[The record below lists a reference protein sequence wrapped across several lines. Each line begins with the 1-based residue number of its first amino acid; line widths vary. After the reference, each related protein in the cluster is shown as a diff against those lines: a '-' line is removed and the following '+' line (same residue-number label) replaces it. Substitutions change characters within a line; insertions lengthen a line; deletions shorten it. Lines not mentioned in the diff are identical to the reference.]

1 MEISSLNQ
9 SKSSFS
15 HTQFILLAFPGVSSH
30 RHLLFIPFF
39 STYVVILT
47 CNSLVIYKIWM
58 EKILHTP
65 MYSLIALLLWVNII
79 CTTTVLP
86 KMVLVLLGLNQISL
100 VECLVQMFSLY
111 STVMLKSVMLL
122 LMALDRY
129 VAICKPLRYHNIITK
144 RFLAQLLAL
153 GLTRNCIFVLPIVI
167 LSSKVQFCK
176 SNVIWHYSCGDFML
190 LSLGT
195 IITVGDI
202 NIFIVSYIKVLHT
215 AMQLAVGQARRT
227 ALHTCTTH
235 LLVAIPI
242 YSFGL
247 VSSIVNKI
255 EASISYDIR
264 NLFSALYI
272 LLPAFVNPI
281 IYGFRVKEIKGSLMK
296 PWNKTMGPKVSEG
309 VIMATGSTG

>member
-1 MEISSLNQ
+1 METSSLNQ

-15 HTQFILLAFPGVSSH
+15 HTQFILLTFPGVSSH
-30 RHLLFIPFF
+30 RYLLVIPFF
-39 STYVVILT
+39 STYVVILY

-58 EKILHTP
+58 EKRLHTP
-65 MYSLIALLLWVNII
+65 MYSLIALLLLVNII

-100 VECLVQMFSLY
+100 VECLVQMFSAI
-111 STVMLKSVMLL
+111 SMIMLKSIMLL
-122 LMALDRY
+122 LMAMDRY

-153 GLTRNCIFVLPIVI
+153 GLTRNCLFLLPIVI

-176 SNVIWHYSCGDFML
+176 SNVIWHYLCEDITL
-190 LSLGT
+190 LSLGCGEAPRLQVFGILVRT
-195 IITVGDI
+195 IITVCDVS
-202 NIFIVSYIKVLHT
+202 IFIVSYIKVLHT
-215 AMQLAVGQARRT
+215 AMQLVVGQARRT

-247 VSSIVNKI
+247 LSSIVNKI

-264 NLFSALYI
+264 NLFSVFYI
-272 LLPAFVNPI
+272 FLPAFVNPI
-281 IYGFRVKEIKGSLMK
+281 IYGFRVKEIKGSLVK
-296 PWNKTMGPKVSEG
+296 PWWKK
-309 VIMATGSTG
+309 